1 MLCKLETSFSL
12 LALNEKD
19 VPFLVGIPF
28 LYTSV
33 CTIPLKNTRYCNH
46 SNSRGANLIHADN
59 RLDFRRLPGP
69 VLILPEERPSGGWVR
84 AHFSE
89 QRLVIEPTQISYWRF
104 FYIIFVGKLLTNTIP
119 TSLQGTSFLII
130 PHITKTESNNYFI
143 IYCFDENKDKHSSIA
158 WNTVWRS
165 FWNSCIV

>member
-33 CTIPLKNTRYCNH
+33 CSIPLKIPDIATIH
-46 SNSRGANLIHADN
+46 ILEELI
-59 RLDFRRLPGP
+59 
-69 VLILPEERPSGGWVR
+69 S
-84 AHFSE
+84 S
-89 QRLVIEPTQISYWRF
+89 TQISYWRF

-119 TSLQGTSFLII
+119 TSLQGISFLII
-130 PHITKTESNNYFI
+130 PHITITESNNFFI
-143 IYCFDENKDKHSSIA
+143 IHCFEENKDKHSIIA

-165 FWNSCIV
+165 FWNSCIVYAAHGLVSNLLAHNYLICRLRWFP